1 MLCYRATESRLDAR
15 RQYAFRSVGRQC
27 WAVRVRGPREVR
39 LSGGWPPPIHKDGV
53 ATLDEGVGTGSRRV
67 SWDHRDRV
75 WRRQPESAG
84 RAAARRRAAQH
95 WTTASRVRGCSSGVG
110 AGWVTAAPTVHWE
123 MGENGPAIR
132 RSEPVGQG
140 SEPDR
145 ARRAHRRSGSVSRPD
160 RASSQTRSPTCR
172 RDDRSRSFSRSTA
185 DSRSAWGKVAAVIPR
200 SGRARAGTGSK
211 DWRTAP
217 LAVTHS
223 WGTNRAAG

>member
-1 MLCYRATESRLDAR
+1 M
-15 RQYAFRSVGRQC
+15 
-27 WAVRVRGPREVR
+27 R
-39 LSGGWPPPIHKDGV
+39 LSGGWPPPIHKGGV

-84 RAAARRRAAQH
+84 REAARRRAAQH

-110 AGWVTAAPTVHWE
+110 AGWVTAAPTVHRE
-123 MGENGPAIR
+123 MGETAPPFAVPSPLGRDRNRTARGERIADR
-132 RSEPVGQG
+132 VRFPVGI
-140 SEPDR
+140 
-145 ARRAHRRSGSVSRPD
+145 ARPPKLGRRLVVEMH
-160 RASSQTRSPTCR
+160 
-172 RDDRSRSFSRSTA
+172 RSRSFSRSTA

-200 SGRARAGTGSK
+200 SGRAPAGTGSK

>member
-1 MLCYRATESRLDAR
+1 MGSSGSRLAPPTGVSGAGR
-15 RQYAFRSVGRQC
+15 RPAQ
-27 WAVRVRGPREVR
+27 
-39 LSGGWPPPIHKDGV
+39 GG
-53 ATLDEGVGTGSRRV
+53 AALD
-67 SWDHRDRV
+67 DRV
-75 WRRQPESAG
+75 PRAGVFQWRG
-84 RAAARRRAAQH
+84 RRL
-95 WTTASRVRGCSSGVG
+95 GDGG
-110 AGWVTAAPTVHWE
+110 ADGSL
-123 MGENGPAIR
+123 GDGGNGPAIR

-145 ARRAHRRSGSVSRPD
+145 ARRADRRSGSVSRPD

-200 SGRARAGTGSK
+200 SGRAPAGTGSK